1 MANDNKRRTSS
12 RKTLKREARKEEQK
26 AEKVY
31 AEDSEK
37 QFMHDKADTAK
48 HREQQKPK
56 IEKRDRLKEAALKNE
71 KKIENLQ
78 LRYAQTEDD
87 RKRRAIKQEI
97 WSAKRENEEILNIP
111 FYERETNNLF
121 MRAVSAIVRKVM
133 YVVSPTYRAAVQYG
147 IHNAYKE
154 AFMEDKE
161 KPTNEKETKESSVK
175 ETQDKKKQ
183 AEQTQT
189 PQQHTKG
196 QEQAIDPADPMMPE
210 NPYDPEFL
218 GLDNGATPI
227 PTVPM
232 ITKLQED
239 RAMDDCQDHYVTL
252 PQSEKDHVDSELLT
266 DWYTNRVSAA
276 EANEMTSFSFHAAKD
291 LFLYSIEKAEADLK
305 AVDSNK
311 TLRKEER
318 LETLAKLCRTM
329 KEQVPNIYQNQA
341 IQECIGAV
349 AYLDPSFLGYFIK
362 ETGEPSK
369 ETMDAITEGI
379 AKEAKE
385 IYESQHDTQDLES
398 FFSAKTNEIKDKA
411 VSYLKESIGTE
422 NQPLA
427 EKAVALI
434 TPSISVKGDK
444 VVIDEDRFSSDKAA
458 LIQKVTEE
466 IEKEPKQE
474 IPQTPEQ
481 PKTSSDIILEQ
492 YASETNMKPHSLQ
505 DSLEQ
510 PDIPE
515 PAPEPTPSDTSQ
527 EIPLE
532 NLDDAIST
540 TGMPPLVGGEHT
552 QDRDNGERS

>member
-12 RKTLKREARKEEQK
+12 RKTIEREERREDKK
-26 AEKVY
+26 SEKIY

-37 QFMHDKADTAK
+37 QFMHDKVDTAK

-56 IEKRDRLKEAALKNE
+56 IEKRDRLKEAVLKNE

-183 AEQTQT
+183 AEQTQA
-189 PQQHTKG
+189 PQQPTKS
-196 QEQAIDPADPMMPE
+196 QEQTIDPADPMMPE

-218 GLDNGATPI
+218 GLDNEATPI

-276 EANEMTSFSFHAAKD
+276 EVNEMTSFSFHAAKD

-305 AVDSNK
+305 AVDPTK
-311 TLRKEER
+311 TLR
-318 LETLAKLCRTM
+318 TLAKLCRTM

-444 VVIDEDRFSSDKAA
+444 AA

-481 PKTSSDIILEQ
+481 PKTSSDLILEQ

-515 PAPEPTPSDTSQ
+515 PAPSTPSDTSQ